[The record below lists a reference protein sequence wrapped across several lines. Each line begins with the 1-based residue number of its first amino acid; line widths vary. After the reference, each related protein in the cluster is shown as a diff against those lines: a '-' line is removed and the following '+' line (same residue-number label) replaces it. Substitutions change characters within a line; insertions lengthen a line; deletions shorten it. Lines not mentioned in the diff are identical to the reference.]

1 LHRIIAGRKERRQG
15 MEIFFKSKNRAGIF
29 REYLHAPVFLKGYL
43 SLRHLLLPE
52 HPGPVNLSQT

>member
-1 LHRIIAGRKERRQG
+1 